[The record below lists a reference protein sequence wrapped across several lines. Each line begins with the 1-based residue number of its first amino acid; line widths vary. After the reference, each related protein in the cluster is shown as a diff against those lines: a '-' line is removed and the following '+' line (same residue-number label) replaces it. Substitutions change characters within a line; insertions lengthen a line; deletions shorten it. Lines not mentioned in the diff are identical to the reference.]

1 MIAEVSMDK
10 VLEHLKMIEGVID
23 RLGHNSFA
31 LKGWSITITTAL
43 FAFAG
48 IRENTIF
55 LWIGLIP
62 IGFFWI
68 LDSYYLWLERKFRKL
83 YDRVRID
90 KYTDFNMSIKGIKI
104 CFPIFRPAE
113 WLYYIPQIALL
124 VLFAI
129 WRRPCV

>member
-1 MIAEVSMDK
+1 MDK

-23 RLGHNSFA
+23 RLAHNSFS

-55 LWIGLIP
+55 LLIGLIP
-62 IGFFWI
+62 IFFFWI
-68 LDSYYLWLERKFRKL
+68 LDSYYLWLERRFRNL

-90 KYTDFNMSIKGIKI
+90 KYTDFNMSVKEIKI
-104 CFPIFRPAE
+104 RFPMFRVAE
-113 WLYYIPQIALL
+113 WLYYVPQIALL
-124 VLFAI
+124 LLFI
-129 WRRPCV
+129 YLGRPCV